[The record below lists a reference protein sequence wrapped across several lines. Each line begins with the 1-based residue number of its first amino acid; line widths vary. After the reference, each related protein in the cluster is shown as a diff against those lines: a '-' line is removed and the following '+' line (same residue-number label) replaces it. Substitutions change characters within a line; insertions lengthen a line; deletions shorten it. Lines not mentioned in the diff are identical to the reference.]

1 MSKCEVICERK
12 RQEIDKKEGGGTP
25 PNTLQTI
32 MPSLLLHPF
41 LQSSHFLL
49 FLREI
54 QAWRELDEP
63 VDKGEERGRQ
73 RGEQELEKKK
83 NKAQGERD

>member
-12 RQEIDKKEGGGTP
+12 RQEIDKKEGGGHP
-25 PNTLQTI
+25 QTHCR
-32 MPSLLLHPF
+32 LLCHPF
-41 LQSSHFLL
+41 SFILSFNLHTSSL

-54 QAWRELDEP
+54 QAWRELDEA

-73 RGEQELEKKK
+73 RGEQELEKKN
-83 NKAQGERD
+83 NKARGERD